1 MPLGKWA
8 GQLEEI
14 RTPSIG
20 RLREFVCYEN
30 IRRRPTVDKNNKMK
44 LGKVETLLRLWIYLN
59 WVIMLET

>member
-30 IRRRPTVDKNNKMK
+30 TRQIDDGRQSIKTTK
-44 LGKVETLLRLWIYLN
+44 
-59 WVIMLET
+59 